1 MKYHEF
7 IEKAYKKAAEKNIP
21 EIFEKE
27 ANYVETGYDRIMAK
41 QVFKQYGIIPRYFNA
56 VENVDTTV
64 EIFGQTFS
72 MPIFPAALSRL
83 TNITE
88 KPIPKIAQ
96 AAKELQIMT
105 QIGISDEELIKET
118 AAVGAP
124 LVKLMKPYRDFG
136 KMKAIVELANEC
148 GLFAV
153 GVDLDLSFG
162 KKANDEI
169 FFSDTFS
176 PKSADQIH
184 ELIQMARIP
193 FILKGVLSVEDAVI
207 ARDIGCSAIVVTNH
221 GNMKVDYQVQPLEVL
236 PEIREAV
243 GPEIKIFAEGN
254 ISRGSDIYKCLALG
268 ADAVCVGK
276 MAWMGL
282 IAGEVQGVIDIFQI
296 LNEELRRYM
305 QSTAAARLSD
315 INSSALL
322 KREFI
327 IP

>member
-1 MKYHEF
+1 MKYCEF
-7 IEKAYKKAAEKNIP
+7 IEETYKKAAEKGISD
-21 EIFEKE
+21 IFDKE
-27 ANYVETGYDRIMAK
+27 ANYVETGYDRIMTG

-56 VENVDTTV
+56 VEDVDTSV
-64 EIFGQTFS
+64 EIFGQKFP

-88 KPIPKIAQ
+88 KPIQKIAQ

-105 QIGISDEELIKET
+105 QLGISNDDLLREV

-124 LVKLMKPYRDFG
+124 LVKIMKPYRDFG
-136 KMKAIVELANEC
+136 KMKAEVELANEC

-162 KKANDEI
+162 KKMNDDI
-169 FFSDTFS
+169 FFNDTFS
-176 PKSADQIH
+176 PKSADQIYQ
-184 ELIQMARIP
+184 LIEMAQMP
-193 FILKGVLSVEDAVI
+193 FILKGVLSVEDAII
-207 ARDIGCSAIVVTNH
+207 ARDIGCGAVVVTNH
-221 GNMKVDYQVQPLEVL
+221 GNMKVDYQVQPVEVL
-236 PEIREAV
+236 PK
-243 GPEIKIFAEGN
+243 IKEVLGKEMKIIAEGG

-282 IAGEVQGVIDIFQI
+282 IANEVQGVVDIFRI
-296 LNEELRRYM
+296 LNDELKRYM
-305 QSTAAARLSD
+305 QSTATAKLSD
-315 INSSALL
+315 IDGSALL
-322 KREFI
+322 KRDII